1 MGKFQSQIYLISKDK
16 QSLDDSLIYAN
27 KKRKDQGLNRIYK
40 NNFYEKCSYLL
51 PYPELLPWL
60 PYPPLPS
67 LSPKRKKN
75 QLKKKNPHANKVK
88 LMQVN
93 SVHYQKHTKIS
104 KIAK

>member
-75 QLKKKNPHANKVK
+75 QFKKKTHMQIK
-88 LMQVN
+88 LN
-93 SVHYQKHTKIS
+93 
-104 KIAK
+104 